1 MPSVAAASLDV
12 KVATWT
18 FQIEESNI
26 VELRLCWGEQKPLHQ
41 LVALR
46 YKLVQNM
53 VPEERYVC
61 NWLGASTSARN
72 LVVVET
78 LMSTV
83 WSWVNFIRG
92 IWPICTLVLSLTI
105 HGGRFQCEEQECGI
119 EVYSVGVGGSVWVNG
134 FPSQMELVWSSSWVG
149 GLDFEIDDQMSL

>member
-1 MPSVAAASLDV
+1 MPSVVAASLDV

-18 FQIEESNI
+18 FQIEESKL

-78 LMSTV
+78 LISRI
-83 WSWVNFIRG
+83 WSWVDFIRR
-92 IWPICTLVLSLTI
+92 IDLVARLCYPWPI
-105 HGGRFQCEEQECGI
+105 HAGRFQCEEQEYLT
-119 EVYSVGVGGSVWVNG
+119 EVYSVGAGGSVWVYG
-134 FPSQMELVWSSSWVG
+134 FPSQMELVWSSSWLG
-149 GLDFEIDDQMSL
+149 AWILK